1 MIKLFKDEYAEKC
14 YAFRTYKLTFLGI
27 PIYTA
32 CYRTT
37 NSKAVETLRPI
48 NRKKLN
54 VKGF

>member
-37 NSKAVETLRPI
+37 NSKAVETLKPI

>member
-1 MIKLFKDEYAEKC
+1 MIKLFKDEYTEKR
-14 YAFRTYKLTFLGI
+14 YAFRTYRLTFLGI
-27 PIYTA
+27 PIYAA